1 MKELPTPPDA
11 ERDPEAAELLR
22 AWVVNQELHCSL
34 RVGAFPDPG
43 TWGEVL
49 ADVVRHVA
57 QAFQEQEGK
66 DPADVVRVILEVF
79 DAERRPPGGEAPG
92 GPALT

>member
-22 AWVVNQELHCSL
+22 VWVVDQELHCSL
-34 RVGAFPDPG
+34 HVSAFPDPG

-49 ADVVRHVA
+49 AHVVRHVA
-57 QAFQEQEGK
+57 QAFQEEGK
-66 DPADVVRVILEVF
+66 DPADVVRAILAVF
-79 DAERRPPGGEAPG
+79 DAEVRPPGGEASPE
-92 GPALT
+92 